1 MHLMISKK
9 KALLIAIV
17 LVVLTALTTS
27 TVTLALGDKV
37 MIERDTYEQ
46 YKKYNKLLAL
56 ESVIK
61 EDYYKKPND
70 ESLVDGAIKGLFAG
84 TEDRYS
90 TYYTKEEMNR
100 LMEEN
105 EGSYVGVGMY
115 IGSSEVGEL
124 TVIPMDGS
132 PAQKGGIK
140 EGDILVKVSG
150 KLVSAKNSDEA
161 VSLIKGKE
169 GTTVDLVVKRDGKE
183 KEFKIK
189 REEIVDH
196 TIEGKVVDDNLG
208 YIKIKQFINTTY
220 DDFDKELNKLKKK
233 NIKGLVIDL
242 RSNPGGNLEIVG
254 EVADAL
260 IGEGTIVYTKDNKG
274 NTEYIKSDKRKL
286 GLPIVVLTNG
296 ESASASE
303 ILTAA
308 IIDNKAGISVGTKTF
323 GKGLVQ
329 SVKGL
334 KDGTGYKLTT
344 AQYFTPNGDYINE
357 KGIKPTIEEKDE
369 SKQLDIAIE
378 WLQKEIAK

>member
-1 MHLMISKK
+1 MISKK

-17 LVVLTALTTS
+17 LVVLTALSTS

-37 MIERDTYEQ
+37 MIGRDTYEQ

-115 IGSSEVGEL
+115 IGSSEEGEL

-169 GTTVDLVVKRDGKE
+169 GTTVNLVVKRDGKE

>member
-1 MHLMISKK
+1 MISKK

-17 LVVLTALTTS
+17 LVVLTALATS

-37 MIERDTYEQ
+37 MIGRDTYEQ

-115 IGSSEVGEL
+115 IGSSEEGEL

-169 GTTVDLVVKRDGKE
+169 GTTVNLVVKRDGKE

-369 SKQLDIAIE
+369 SKQLDVAIE
-378 WLQKEIAK
+378 WLQKEISK

>member
-1 MHLMISKK
+1 MISKK

-37 MIERDTYEQ
+37 MIGRDTYEQ

-115 IGSSEVGEL
+115 IGSSEEGEL

-169 GTTVDLVVKRDGKE
+169 GTTVNLVVKRDGKE

-369 SKQLDIAIE
+369 SKQLDVAIE
-378 WLQKEIAK
+378 WLQKEISK

>member
-1 MHLMISKK
+1 MISKK

-254 EVADAL
+254 EVADDL

>member
-1 MHLMISKK
+1 MISKK

-37 MIERDTYEQ
+37 MIGRDTYEQ

-100 LMEEN
+100 LLEEN

-115 IGSSEVGEL
+115 IGSSEEGEL

-169 GTTVDLVVKRDGKE
+169 GTTVNLVVKRDGKE

-369 SKQLDIAIE
+369 SKQLDVAIE
-378 WLQKEIAK
+378 WLQKEISK

>member
-1 MHLMISKK
+1 MISKK

-17 LVVLTALTTS
+17 LAVLTALTTS

>member
-1 MHLMISKK
+1 MISKK

-37 MIERDTYEQ
+37 MIGRDTYEQ

-115 IGSSEVGEL
+115 IGSSEEGEL

-169 GTTVDLVVKRDGKE
+169 GTTVNLVVKRDGKE

-260 IGEGTIVYTKDNKG
+260 IGEGTILYTKDNKG

>member
-17 LVVLTALTTS
+17 LVVLTALSTS

-37 MIERDTYEQ
+37 MIGRDTYEQ

-115 IGSSEVGEL
+115 IGSSEEGEL

-169 GTTVDLVVKRDGKE
+169 GTTVNLVVKRDGKE

>member
-1 MHLMISKK
+1 MISKK

>member
-1 MHLMISKK
+1 MISKK

-37 MIERDTYEQ
+37 MIGRDTYEQ

-115 IGSSEVGEL
+115 IGSSEEGEL

-169 GTTVDLVVKRDGKE
+169 GTTVNLVVKRDGKE

-233 NIKGLVIDL
+233 NIRGLVIDL

-369 SKQLDIAIE
+369 SKQLDVAIE

>member
-1 MHLMISKK
+1 MISKK

-37 MIERDTYEQ
+37 MIGRDTYEQ
-46 YKKYNKLLAL
+46 YKKYNKFFSL

-115 IGSSEVGEL
+115 IGSSEEGEL

-169 GTTVDLVVKRDGKE
+169 GTTVNLVVKRDGKE

-369 SKQLDIAIE
+369 SKQLDVAIE
-378 WLQKEIAK
+378 WLQKEISK

>member
-1 MHLMISKK
+1 MISKK

-37 MIERDTYEQ
+37 MIGRDTYEQ

-115 IGSSEVGEL
+115 IGSSEEGEL

-169 GTTVDLVVKRDGKE
+169 GTTVNLVVKRDGKE

>member
-1 MHLMISKK
+1 MISKK

-37 MIERDTYEQ
+37 MIARDTYEQ
-46 YKKYNKLLAL
+46 YKKYNKLIAL
-56 ESVIK
+56 ESMIK
-61 EDYYKKPND
+61 EDYYQKPKD
-70 ESLVDGAIKGLFAG
+70 EKLVDGAMKGLFAG

-90 TYYTKEEMNR
+90 TYYTKSEMDR
-100 LMEEN
+100 LIEEN
-105 EGSYVGVGMY
+105 KGSYVGVGMY
-115 IGSSEVGEL
+115 IGSSEEGEL

-132 PAQKGGIK
+132 PAKKSGIK

-169 GTTVDLVVKRDGKE
+169 GTSVDLVVKRDGKE
-183 KEFKIK
+183 RKINIERK
-189 REEIVDH
+189 EIVEH
-196 TIEGKVVDDNLG
+196 TIESKVVGDNLG
-208 YIKIKQFINTTY
+208 YIKIKQFIDTTY
-220 DDFDKELNKLKKK
+220 DDFEKDLKKLKEK
-233 NIKGLVIDL
+233 NIKGLVIDV
-242 RSNPGGNLEIVG
+242 RSNPGGNLAIVS
-254 EVADAL
+254 EVADSL

-274 NTEYIKSDKRKL
+274 NTEYLKSDKRKL
-286 GLPIVVLTNG
+286 DLPIVILTNG

-329 SVKGL
+329 SVKTL
-334 KDGTGYKLTT
+334 KDGSGYKLTT
-344 AQYFTPNGDYINE
+344 AQYFTPNGEYINE

-369 SKQLDIAIE
+369 KKQLDVAIKWIQE
-378 WLQKEIAK
+378 EISK

>member
-1 MHLMISKK
+1 MISKK

-37 MIERDTYEQ
+37 MIGRDTYEQ

-115 IGSSEVGEL
+115 IGSSEEGEL

-169 GTTVDLVVKRDGKE
+169 GTTVNLVVKRDCKE

-369 SKQLDIAIE
+369 
-378 WLQKEIAK
+378 